1 MQVNNGG
8 GAAQAA
14 QNTPDPK
21 QVNQMAR
28 QAILGSAIDMWLPI
42 YTTLPTGTIPGQT
55 INIPVR
61 NVGLIKRFVIRIRGT
76 VVQGAAET
84 QTMSTF
90 GLANVLSNITFT
102 DLNNQVRVNT
112 TGWHCHYVAT
122 ARRQAAFGAA
132 FTSDQAV
139 ITGTGNNFPVISGTA
154 AVTTIQPFTMYYEVP
169 ISYGDFD
176 LRGAIYANVVNA
188 TMTLQVTFNP
198 SFFVATGANNVQA
211 VYRSSTAQLGVLAIT
226 DFRVYQNF
234 LDQLPM
240 TQNGP
245 VLPILDLSHAY
256 MLQNTALAGLTNGS
270 DNPIPYANFRQF
282 LSTFVVYDNTG
293 VLNAGTDI
301 NYFAL
306 QSANYTNIFKL
317 DPFTSKLVMEREI
330 IGDDFPLGMYYFDT
344 RRKPLITTQY
354 GNMQLVVNPSTVT
367 GAASQ
372 FLVGFEMLSLINQ
385 VANAGSLPGT

>member
-1 MQVNNGG
+1 MGAMQG
-8 GAAQAA
+8 GAAPAA
-14 QNTPDPK
+14 QSAPDPK
-21 QVNQMAR
+21 MVNQMAR
-28 QAILGSAIDMWLPI
+28 QAILASAIDMWLPI
-42 YTTLPTGTIPGQT
+42 YTQTPTGVIPGQI

-84 QTMSTF
+84 QTLTEF

-112 TGWHCHYVAT
+112 AGWHCHYVAS
-122 ARRQAAFGAA
+122 ARRQAAYGAA
-132 FTSDQAV
+132 FTNDQAV
-139 ITGTGNNFPVISGTA
+139 LTGIGSNYPVISAVA

-188 TMTLQVTFNP
+188 TMNLQITFNP
-198 SFFVATGANNVQA
+198 NFWLASGADPTLG
-211 VYRSSTAQLGVLAIT
+211 VYQSSTAQLGTLAIT

-256 MLQNTALAGLTNGS
+256 MLQNTAFGGLTNGS
-270 DNPIPYANFRQF
+270 DNPIPFANFRQF
-282 LSTFVVYDNTG
+282 LSTFIVYDNTA
-293 VLNAGTDI
+293 LNIGTDI

-317 DPFTSKLVMEREI
+317 DPFTSKLINERQI
-330 IGDDFPLGMYYFDT
+330 IADDFPIGMYYFDT

-354 GNMQLVVNPSTVT
+354 GNMQLVVNPSSVA
-367 GAASQ
+367 GAGSQ

-385 VANAGSLPGT
+385 VANAGSLPGS